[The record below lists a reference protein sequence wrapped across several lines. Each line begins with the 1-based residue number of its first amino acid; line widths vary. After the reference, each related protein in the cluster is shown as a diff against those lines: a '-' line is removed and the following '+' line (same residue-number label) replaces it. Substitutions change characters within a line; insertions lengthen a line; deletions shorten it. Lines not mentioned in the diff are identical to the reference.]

1 VWTSIRR
8 GVGACFRRWSASRSI
23 DSSQPETSSEPK
35 GANGPGGVSFVGS
48 IGSSTVSYGIS
59 SAFAENR
66 MPSSKLEQG
75 ATKGLS
81 FDANAL
87 ATELDLQC

>member
-1 VWTSIRR
+1 
-8 GVGACFRRWSASRSI
+8 
-23 DSSQPETSSEPK
+23 
-35 GANGPGGVSFVGS
+35 
-48 IGSSTVSYGIS
+48 
-59 SAFAENR
+59 